1 MNLAL
6 VTGAGGFIGSALCE
20 RLRSLGWKVRA
31 VGRGEAFYSD
41 RNAIYCDDLAAES
54 PARMDEWFDGVS
66 VAYHLAGR
74 AHRDDR
80 GTELERYELYR
91 RDNVATTRL
100 LFAAAQRNSVERF
113 IYLSS
118 IKVLGDVSEVPLNP
132 DDDPDPQDV
141 YAQTKLEA
149 ERCLEDARRPGG
161 TRVTIVRPPLVY
173 GPGVKGNFATL
184 LAAVA
189 RGWPLPLGR
198 ADAPRSLIA
207 RSNLVDLLTIVAR
220 DTAEWRVLH
229 ARDDGDCSVRELVTQ
244 MARSFGH
251 WTAIAAG
258 AARLDARRHAHDRSR
273 SAVSTAV
280 RTAGDR
286 RRRNAPVARLDAG
299 ARAGERD
306 RRGHRMVAN
315 ASMIEGSSQRLSPR
329 WRWPRV

>member
-1 MNLAL
+1 MSSAL

-20 RLRSLGWKVRA
+20 RLKSLGWRVRP
-31 VGRGEAFYSD
+31 VSRGTSGEAD
-41 RNAIYCDDLAAES
+41 RTVIFCDDLAAVS
-54 PARMDEWFDGVS
+54 PARLDDWLEGVD
-66 VAYHLAGR
+66 VVYHLAGR

-80 GTELERYELYR
+80 GTELERYEQYR

-100 LFAAAQRNSVERF
+100 LFAAAQRNSVARF

-132 DDDPDPQDV
+132 EDEPDPKDV

-149 ERCLEDARRPGG
+149 ERHLEDARRPGG
-161 TRVTIVRPPLVY
+161 TQVTIVRPPLVY

-207 RSNLVDLLTIVAR
+207 RANLVDLLTLAAR
-220 DTAEWRVLH
+220 DTAPWRVLH

-244 MARSFGH
+244 MARAFGH
-251 WTAIAAG
+251 SP
-258 AARLDARRHAHDRSR
+258 RLVSVPRRLMRLA
-273 SAVSTAV
+273 SAVSGREALFQ
-280 RTAGDR
+280 
-286 RRRNAPVARLDAG
+286 RLFEPLVIADDETREALG
-299 ARAGERD
+299 WTPALPQSSA
-306 RRGHRMVAN
+306 
-315 ASMIEGSSQRLSPR
+315 IEEVITWWRSQR
-329 WRWPRV
+329 

>member
-41 RNAIYCDDLAAES
+41 RNAINCDDLAAES
-54 PARMDEWFDGVS
+54 PSRMDEWFDGVS

-149 ERCLEDARRPGG
+149 ERYLEDARRPGG

-229 ARDDGDCSVRELVTQ
+229 ARDDADCSVRELVTQ

-251 WTAIAAG
+251 GPRLLPVPRGLMRAATHMTGREALFQRLFEPLVIADDETRESLGWTPALAQ
-258 AARLDARRHAHDRSR
+258 
-273 SAVSTAV
+273 
-280 RTAGDR
+280 
-286 RRRNAPVARLDAG
+286 
-299 ARAGERD
+299 
-306 RRGHRMVAN
+306 AN
-315 ASMIEGSSQRLSPR
+315 AIDEVIAW
-329 WRWPRV
+329 WRTHR